1 MAETTATQEP
11 AASAPARTHFI
22 PFRKADIIKM
32 CQQDD
37 AAGASDSQ
45 GFAEFA
51 EVLAALFHYEY
62 HERLET
68 LKDSFAP
75 FNPDAETRATAQVS
89 GTERD
94 EAERQLLSMLREV
107 LTQANFREMS
117 RDEIRAL
124 LEADPGF
131 KMRLEVDLDDYAEL
145 LVFRRGRRTERETV
159 KSMMGLKSREVDVAL
174 YDRLVV
180 YLRFKG
186 AEHFETKGRAPVGFT
201 PGGASLKLFQ
211 NVPENGLEMLFPNAR
226 MKMRLVDKLLLAVP
240 AALGSVG
247 VLAKLSGPLLVVIGV
262 IGVWLGMGGKEPE
275 IGSKQLVALA
285 LGVFALVM
293 FANRQ
298 LSKIKSRRLKYLKYL
313 SENLYFK
320 VLDNS
325 AGVLHH
331 LIDAAEEEDVKE
343 AVLAYHFLLTRE
355 RDFTEAEGQAPSKV
369 RPALT
374 GLAEL
379 DREIERWFR
388 DEHATELDFEVDDAM
403 KKLVRLELAS
413 TDAGKLRVL
422 PLGEAKARIDWLWD
436 NVFSYNAK

>member
-1 MAETTATQEP
+1 MKEPTATQKE
-11 AASAPARTHFI
+11 AAQPPARTHFI
-22 PFRKADIIKM
+22 PFRKVDVVRM
-32 CQQDD
+32 CLEDG
-37 AAGASDSQ
+37 AAGARDAK

-75 FNPDAETRATAQVS
+75 FNPDAETRAAAHAS
-89 GTERD
+89 ASERD
-94 EAERQLLSMLREV
+94 EAERRLLAMLREV

-117 RDEIRAL
+117 REEIRIL

-145 LVFRRGRRTERETV
+145 LVFRRGRRTARETV
-159 KSMMGLKSREVDVAL
+159 KSFMGLRSREVEVAL
-174 YDRLVV
+174 YDRVVV

-186 AEHFETKGRAPVGFT
+186 DEHFKAKGRRPLGFT

-226 MKMRLVDKLLLAVP
+226 MKMRLVDKLMLAVP

-247 VLAKLSGPLLVVIGV
+247 VLTKLSGPLLVVIGV
-262 IGVWLGMGGKEPE
+262 IGVWLGLGGEEPQ

-343 AVLAYHFLLTRE
+343 AILAYHFILTRK
-355 RDFTEAEGQAPSKV
+355 RDFTEAE
-369 RPALT
+369 
-374 GLAEL
+374 L
-379 DREIERWFR
+379 DREVERWFR
-388 DEHATELDFEVDDAM
+388 DGHATELDFEVDDAM
-403 KKLVRLELAS
+403 RKLVRLELAS
-413 TDAGKLRVL
+413 VERGKLRVL
-422 PLGEAKARIDWLWD
+422 PPEEAKARIDWLWD
-436 NVFSYNAK
+436 NVFSYNPK